1 MLDVADTPPFMRALW
16 LPEKIVRNL
25 LLLAIYICFSAQAEE
40 ICVDQTQL
48 QAHIML
54 KEYQA
59 ENSAKILH
67 NVNKID
73 LIKMFI
79 EDLSGRG
86 TQEQYERYD
95 QYVGIFISSMVTT
108 FEAAKIDGVEL
119 ELYENRVSE
128 DVLDYISKN
137 SRYFPKTINSED
149 YIQLRAEV
157 EKLKAKP

>member
-1 MLDVADTPPFMRALW
+1 MRDERTIKLLW

-40 ICVDQTQL
+40 VCVDQTQL